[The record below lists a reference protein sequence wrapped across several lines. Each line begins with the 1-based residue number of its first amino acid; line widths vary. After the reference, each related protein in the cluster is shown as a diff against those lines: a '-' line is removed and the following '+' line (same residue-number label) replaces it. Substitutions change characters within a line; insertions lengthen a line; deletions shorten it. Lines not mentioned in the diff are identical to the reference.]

1 MDIVSSSL
9 DGRAITKII
18 EQDKRF
24 DLVVRFPSAYR
35 KSIENIKEIPIIL
48 DHGGIIPL
56 SKITKIYYDT
66 GASFVYRENFK
77 RFIPIKFAV
86 ASNDLAGTVAKV
98 QTAINTV
105 KMPEGYL
112 TTLSGRFEQMQS
124 AFGRLKI
131 MTPASLFLITLVLFV
146 YFGSIQNT
154 VIILT
159 AALFSVFGGLSFL
172 LLFHESLSVSA
183 SVGFISILG
192 VSILNA
198 SIFVIHYLQL
208 HQEHGV
214 PMEDAITQTASDKF
228 RAILMTGLTA
238 SIGLLPAM
246 LSTGVGSQVQKPL
259 AIVVVGG
266 MLIGTFILLILMP
279 PLLRFVK
286 IKKY

>member
-1 MDIVSSSL
+1 ADQQEREEGPAVGIGIHETGCGHH
-9 DGRAITKII
+9 DGDERELPGPLRGKF
-18 EQDKRF
+18 RG
-24 DLVVRFPSAYR
+24 
-35 KSIENIKEIPIIL
+35 IKNVP
-48 DHGGIIPL
+48 
-56 SKITKIYYDT
+56 
-66 GASFVYRENFK
+66 A
-77 RFIPIKFAV
+77 
-86 ASNDLAGTVAKV
+86 
-98 QTAINTV
+98 
-105 KMPEGYL
+105 L

-208 HQEHGV
+208 HQENGI

-228 RAILMTGLTA
+228 RAIFMTGLTA

-266 MLIGTFILLILMP
+266 MLIGTFILLVLMP
-279 PLLRFVK
+279 SLLRFIK
-286 IKKY
+286 IKRY